1 MIKIEKEKNWNE
13 EKLGKRKEKLSEKNK
28 NYDDANNTILEKNIL
43 KKIWKIIKIM
53 REKKKQQSN

>member
-43 KKIWKIIKIM
+43 KKI
-53 REKKKQQSN
+53 